1 MRDMTAANLRSAFG
15 GESQAHMRYLIY
27 AGKAEEEGLVNVS
40 RLFTAISDAE
50 RVHASHHFVTMSDVG
65 GAFLVASM
73 AGFGLTSTSENL
85 DVAIGGETFEINEM
99 YPAYRVVAKDQGEDE
114 AEESFKWAYMSEKTH
129 AKLFK
134 KAKESVDADND
145 PELDTIQICQVC
157 GYTLEG
163 DAPDKCP
170 VCQQPT
176 ENFRAFA

>member
-27 AGKAEEEGLVNVS
+27 AGKAQEEGLANAS

-50 RVHASHHFVTMSDVG
+50 SVHASHHFATMGDVG

-73 AGFGLTSTSENL
+73 AGFGLGSTSDNL
-85 DVAIGGETFEINEM
+85 VVAIEGETFEINEM
-99 YPAYRVVAKDQGEDE
+99 YPAYRAVAKDQGEDE
-114 AEESFKWAYMSEKTH
+114 AEESFKWAYLSERTH

-134 KAKESVDADND
+134 KAKESVDAGKD
-145 PELDTIQICQVC
+145 PDLDTIQVCQIC

-170 VCQQPT
+170 VCLQPKDSFKVFT
-176 ENFRAFA
+176 